1 MYLFIYFTYFVG
13 LSVCLPW
20 PEANAVFGVLA
31 LKSLETLVY
40 NWHWVFFFLSHSCNF
55 SQRCV
60 CAFEYSFLTPPK
72 KPLDTDSL
80 K

>member
-1 MYLFIYFTYFVG
+1 MTIYSSKNNNEKLKLGLCMYLFIYFTYFVG

-40 NWHWVFFFLSHSCNF
+40 NWHWGFFFKSFMLIF
-55 SQRCV
+55 SKVCV
-60 CAFEYSFLTPPK
+60 CI
-72 KPLDTDSL
+72 
-80 K
+80 